1 LTPTCLIKV
10 VRPITAWYG
19 VALGAHHHLL
29 MGEATEF
36 ATPISDDEERLDT
49 FHEDSPVRYRRMD
62 QVIGDELNPGQ
73 AV

>member
-1 LTPTCLIKV
+1 
-10 VRPITAWYG
+10 
-19 VALGAHHHLL
+19 

-36 ATPISDDEERLDT
+36 ATPISDDEERLDM